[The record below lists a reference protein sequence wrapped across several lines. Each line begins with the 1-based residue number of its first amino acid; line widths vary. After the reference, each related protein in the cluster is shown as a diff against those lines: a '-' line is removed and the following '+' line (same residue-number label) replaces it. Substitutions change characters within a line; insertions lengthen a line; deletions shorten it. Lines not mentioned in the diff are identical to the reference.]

1 MLLYLSL
8 FCKSDPEFEY
18 QLKQMVSIKSLF
30 NKAIQIDNLFEIILN
45 LMNIDEEKY
54 YTKGS
59 ISPVILKKVYSIL
72 EDINHEL
79 HQIPKDDKTTA
90 TNLMMINKA
99 GLFDKKE
106 ESGGTSYEYLSHSPI
121 WSSGGAAPIN
131 DDLQIL
137 LEDITR
143 GLNSLKESSD
153 PEITEDLY
161 KEVYDYIVNNP
172 TITLL

>member
-1 MLLYLSL
+1 MSTRNKKQYSLCCYILSL

-18 QLKQMVSIKSLF
+18 SVETNGKIKSLF

-79 HQIPKDDKTTA
+79 HQIPKDDKTT
-90 TNLMMINKA
+90 I
-99 GLFDKKE
+99 
-106 ESGGTSYEYLSHSPI
+106 Y
-121 WSSGGAAPIN
+121 
-131 DDLQIL
+131 
-137 LEDITR
+137 
-143 GLNSLKESSD
+143 
-153 PEITEDLY
+153 
-161 KEVYDYIVNNP
+161 
-172 TITLL
+172 